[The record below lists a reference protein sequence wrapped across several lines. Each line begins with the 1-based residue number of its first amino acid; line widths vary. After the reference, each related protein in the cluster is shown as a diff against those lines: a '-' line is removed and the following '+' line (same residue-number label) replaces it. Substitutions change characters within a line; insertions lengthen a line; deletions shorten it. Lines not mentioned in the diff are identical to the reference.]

1 MNVKP
6 DLRQDWDDCLPW
18 RRTVGA
24 VAAHEIL
31 RGSDETELVVVLA
44 EAPGRPTKADVQAM
58 WRTRSQGGIAPVLLA
73 ITYPSGAGYGVCLL
87 GLGEDA
93 EPFYDVD
100 IRVAAQ
106 LIADALKITSPAG
119 LHAEVRRRLG
129 SIAQGVASGLRNE
142 GLLATH
148 VLEQQAQAGTWGEHC
163 TRAQPLLKQRG
174 EALLKGLGYAIEV
187 VPDGTVLRQAT
198 GTTQRR
204 AAVVLLAEGESFENP
219 LVRFHNTD
227 AVRHG
232 IAVARRENVPWV
244 IVLGGP
250 VARLYPV
257 DPDLGV
263 GRKGQTQTFVELD
276 LSLLT
281 EDQAGYLD
289 LLFSAE
295 ALEQGGALERLL
307 ADSSRYATGLSD
319 RLRERIYEKVVPTLA
334 VAVAERR
341 GVTSLPV
348 EEQKTALDE
357 AYHQTMIILFR
368 LLFVA
373 YAEDRGLLP
382 YETSE
387 RYRRNALKT
396 LAQDLLAD
404 PEQTFDPNSSTLW
417 DDLTQVWRVIDSGD
431 LGGWGVPAYNGGLF
445 TRNPDKNPS
454 GAATYDLD
462 LTNDTVGPALA
473 GLLIDENR
481 DGALG
486 PVDFRSLSVREFG
499 TIYEGLLESGLGIA
513 ETDLTTDEN
522 DTYVPAEAGSV
533 VVVPKGNV
541 YFHSR
546 GGSRKATGS
555 YFTKPFAVEHLLDT
569 ALEPAVDQHLG
580 RVRKMLKAGATKS
593 AAEALFDFRVADL
606 SMGSAHF
613 LVAAVDRIEAR
624 FSAFLIENPLPEVAL
639 ELHTLRATA
648 AERLDL
654 DPRESGIDDGS
665 LLRRQIARRC
675 IYGADINEIAVEL
688 ARLAVWI
695 HTFVPGLPLSFLD
708 HGLVWGNSLAGVG
721 TLHEISEAIA
731 EAEARELKK
740 KVKAQMTS
748 LDAALEQ
755 FLDRAAEHLGA
766 LGALS
771 DASVGDVAA
780 AGHHHQALQAAL
792 APLAALCDLITAERI
807 TRDLKSTDPAKIQI
821 KDAPGIFTA
830 PTCDD
835 LETAVLGH
843 PRLPQAR
850 ELAASVMAAHMPVRY
865 PEVFRRALPGFDC
878 ILGNPP
884 WDKVRHEPQ
893 QFWVTRDPG
902 LNSLSTAGR
911 AERIAYLRTNK
922 PEDAEEERREQAA
935 RERLQALAKNGFSLL
950 GSGHFDFAKM
960 FGERF
965 VNLVREGGSLGVVL
979 PQAVLMLS
987 GWTSIREQIL
997 ADHFV
1002 TAAECRNTGYWL
1014 FDMDARRS
1022 IVLLSRVHG
1031 QPGVTVLPGLT
1042 SREAFDRRWEATIE
1056 LTSDEVESLSDTSV
1070 LPWFN
1075 SPDDNHIFDL
1085 MRKQPRLGA
1094 GEGWITG
1101 TSDSSRWD
1109 FSGSGKHHAY
1119 TRAAPGAPGDW
1130 LVLKTRHVDA
1140 YKITDD
1146 TYDKAVDPFDLVP
1159 LQRGIEITDGHARL
1173 SLSHPTITYRFP
1185 STNDNSRTLTAT
1197 ALPDSGYLFST
1208 GYAHG
1213 VRHPEGTDTVH
1224 ILALLGYMNSVVA
1237 DWWAR
1242 RFVDRHV
1249 GARIINGLVLPDWTD
1264 EQIETAATA
1273 ARDLLLAGG
1282 QSTLVGGVALA
1293 QVLPQGVSHANP
1305 RAQLDALS
1313 AVGFGLS
1320 SSDMEVLF
1328 GDFSDTP
1335 AAVPASHRLAVVRI
1349 LDGIDQ

>member
-1 MNVKP
+1 VIVGSELLP
-6 DLRQDWDDCLPW
+6 EWDDRLPW
-18 RRTVGA
+18 QRIVGSVTA
-24 VAAHEIL
+24 YEIL

-44 EAPGRPTKADVQAM
+44 EAPGRPTKADLQGM
-58 WRTRSQGGIAPVLLA
+58 WRTRSQGGVTPVLLA
-73 ITYPSGAGYGVCLL
+73 VTYPSGAGDAICLL
-87 GLGEDA
+87 GLSEDA
-93 EPFYDVD
+93 EPSYEVD
-100 IRVAAQ
+100 PRVAEQ
-106 LIADALKITSPAG
+106 LIADALAISSPVG

-148 VLEQQAQAGTWGEHC
+148 VLELQARSADWTEHC
-163 TRAQPLLKQRG
+163 GRAHALLKQRG
-174 EALLKGLGYAIEV
+174 EALLKGLGFAIEA
-187 VPDGTVLRQAT
+187 VPDGRVLRQAD
-198 GTTQRR
+198 GTSQRR
-204 AAVVLLAEGESFENP
+204 AAVVLLADGESFENP
-219 LVRFHNTD
+219 LVRFNNTD

-232 IAVARRENVPWV
+232 LALARRENVPWV

-276 LSLLT
+276 LSLLG

-295 ALEQGGALERLL
+295 ALQQGGPLERLL

-319 RLRERIYEKVVPTLA
+319 RLRERIYEEVVPTLA
-334 VAVAERR
+334 VAVAARR

-348 EEQKTALDE
+348 EQQKTALDE
-357 AYHQTMIILFR
+357 SYHQTMIILFR

-404 PEQTFDPNSSTLW
+404 PDQTFDPNSSTLW
-417 DDLTQVWRVIDSGD
+417 DDLTQVWRVIDTGD

-445 TRNPDKNPS
+445 TRNSDKNPS

-462 LTNDTVGPALA
+462 LTNETVGPALA
-473 GLLIDENR
+473 GLLIDVNR

-522 DTYVPAEAGSV
+522 DTYVPAASGSV
-533 VVVPKGNV
+533 VVVSKGDV

-555 YFTKPFAVEHLLDT
+555 YFTKPFAVEHLLDA

-580 RVRKMLKAGATKS
+580 RIREMLGAGATKS

-606 SMGSAHF
+606 AMGSAHF

-639 ELHTLRATA
+639 ELHTLRVTA
-648 AERLDL
+648 AERLGV

-708 HGLVWGNSLAGVG
+708 HGLIWGNSLAGVG
-721 TLHEISEAIA
+721 TLDEISEAIA
-731 EAEARELKK
+731 EAETRELKK
-740 KVKAQMTS
+740 KVKAQLTS
-748 LDAALEQ
+748 LDSALEQ

-780 AGHHHQALQAAL
+780 AGQHQQALQAAL
-792 APLAALCDLITAERI
+792 APLAALCDLVTAERI
-807 TRDLKSTDPAKIQI
+807 TRDLTPADPAKIQI

-830 PTCDD
+830 ATCDD
-835 LETAVLGH
+835 LEAAVLSH
-843 PRLPQAR
+843 PRLRQAQ
-850 ELAASVMAAHMPVRY
+850 EHAASVMAAHMPVRY
-865 PEVFRRALPGFDC
+865 PEVFRRDPAGFDC

-884 WDKVRHEPQ
+884 WDKVRHEAQ

-902 LNSLSTAGR
+902 LNALSTTRR
-911 AERIAYLRTNK
+911 AERIAYLRDNK
-922 PEDAEEERREQAA
+922 PEDAEEERREQTG
-935 RERLQALAKNGFSLL
+935 RERMQAIAKNGFGLL

-965 VNLVREGGSLGVVL
+965 VRLVRDGGTLGVVL
-979 PQAVLMLS
+979 PQAALMLS
-987 GWTSIREQIL
+987 GWTAIRAEVLRGHSVI
-997 ADHFV
+997 V
-1002 TAAECRNTGYWL
+1002 AECRNTGGWL
-1014 FDMDARRS
+1014 FGKVHLSTAV
-1022 IVLLSRVHG
+1022 VLLSRVQG

-1042 SREAFDRRWEATIE
+1042 SREAFDKRWDASIE
-1056 LTSDEVESLSDTSV
+1056 LTPDEVEALSDTSA

-1075 SPDDNHIFDL
+1075 SPADSHIFDL
-1085 MRKQPRLGA
+1085 MRKQPRLASGK
-1094 GEGWITG
+1094 GWITG

-1109 FSGSGKHHAY
+1109 FSGSGKHHQHAH
-1119 TRAAPGAPGDW
+1119 AAPGNPGDW

-1140 YKITDD
+1140 YEITDD
-1146 TYDKAVDPFDLVP
+1146 TYDKAVDPFDLAP
-1159 LQRGIEITDGHARL
+1159 LQRGIEIIDGRARL
-1173 SLSHPTITYRFP
+1173 APSHPTITYRFP
-1185 STNDNSRTLTAT
+1185 SRNDDSRTLIAT

-1213 VRHPEGTDTVH
+1213 VRHPEETDTVH
-1224 ILALLGYMNSVVA
+1224 TLALLGFMNSVVA

-1264 EQIETAATA
+1264 EQIATAAA
-1273 ARDLLLAGG
+1273 GARDLLLTHG
-1282 QSTLVGGVALA
+1282 QRTLVGGIQLA
-1293 QVLPQGVSHANP
+1293 EVLPDRAGHVNP
-1305 RAQLDALS
+1305 RAQLVDRRS
-1313 AVGFGLS
+1313 
-1320 SSDMEVLF
+1320 
-1328 GDFSDTP
+1328 
-1335 AAVPASHRLAVVRI
+1335 
-1349 LDGIDQ
+1349 